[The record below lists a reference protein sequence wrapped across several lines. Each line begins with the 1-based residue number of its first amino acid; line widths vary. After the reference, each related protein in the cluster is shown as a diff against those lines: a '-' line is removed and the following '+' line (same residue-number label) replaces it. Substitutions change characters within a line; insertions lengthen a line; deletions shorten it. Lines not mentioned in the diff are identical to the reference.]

1 MTCKDDD
8 IQLARRIADG
18 DSQSFG
24 SIVERYGDLVFA
36 LVMRIAAD
44 RNDAEEIVQETFVKA
59 YTALP
64 RFDGRSSL
72 GTWLCRIACNT
83 AVSAMRRRRPAP
95 AFDERRAA
103 AVTDEEADAL
113 FGGGVDESLIT
124 ALNRAIAMLQPDER
138 ALVTL
143 FYYDD
148 RPMSECAS
156 ILGCTESAAKVRLH
170 RIRKKLYVMIK
181 SEYDE
186 QQ

>member
-1 MTCKDDD
+1 MAHTDND
-8 IQLARRIADG
+8 ILLARRIANG

-24 SIVERYGDLVFA
+24 TIVERYGDLVFA
-36 LVMRIAAD
+36 LVMRIAVN
-44 RNDAEEIVQETFVKA
+44 RTDAEEIVQETFVKA
-59 YTALP
+59 YTALS

-83 AVSAMRRRRPAP
+83 AISTLRRRKPAP

-113 FGGGVDESLIT
+113 FGSGVDENLIS
-124 ALNRAIAMLQPDER
+124 ALNHALTMLEPDER

-170 RIRKKLYVMIK
+170 RIRKKLYALIK

-186 QQ
+186 